1 MKVSIHKKILLCSLL
16 PVCVLGMV
24 VIIIMQ
30 TYVKNSIIDEVKK
43 SLQGTAVATLA
54 AYDQNF
60 GTYIQAENGDIW
72 KGSYNISQSEN
83 LVDMIKEKSGT
94 DVTFFYGSQRVM
106 TSAFDKNGQR
116 ILGSPA
122 GEKIAEHVLKN
133 GEDYFSDNISVD
145 GTAYYGYYVPV
156 YQTDDKSAPIG
167 MVFAGI
173 NKDETLGSVLRIT
186 GSVVI
191 LVLVIMAFCGIV
203 TGLLAVSITRALK
216 KSINN
221 VQQVAS
227 GKLNIEI
234 DNRIIRR
241 KDEVGDL
248 SRAIRSLKE
257 ELKKIIGGINNSAD
271 RLSDASDALELTSHE
286 TVKNISNVKNAVDV
300 ITEGAASQAENI
312 RSASDNIGHMGSL
325 ITETGKEANDLNVS
339 ADKMKASSD
348 RAAVTIEEL
357 RAISEE
363 VKTAVSTIVEQTH
376 QTNESARRIKEASD
390 FISDI
395 AEETNLL
402 SLNAS
407 IEAARAGEAGRGF
420 AIVAAQIQKLAEQSN
435 NASGS
440 IDEIVNALI
449 HNSEQAVVTMSQ
461 MQDVMNRQN
470 AHIEGTEKTVSEVA
484 EEIKASVQS
493 IRSIKNKAKELENA
507 RTEIVNTISVLS
519 GIAEDN
525 VASTEE
531 TNAVITE
538 VAERFRDVEEAAA
551 NLRNTA
557 DMLVQN
563 MGDFKE

>member
-16 PVCVLGMV
+16 PVCVLGIV

-203 TGLLAVSITRALK
+203 TGFLAVSITRALK

-357 RAISEE
+357 RAISKE
-363 VKTAVSTIVEQTH
+363 VKTAVSTIAEQTH

-563 MGDFKE
+563 MEDFKE

>member
-16 PVCVLGMV
+16 PVCVLGIV

-186 GSVVI
+186 GSVVV

-363 VKTAVSTIVEQTH
+363 VKTAVSTIAEQTH

-563 MGDFKE
+563 MEDFKE